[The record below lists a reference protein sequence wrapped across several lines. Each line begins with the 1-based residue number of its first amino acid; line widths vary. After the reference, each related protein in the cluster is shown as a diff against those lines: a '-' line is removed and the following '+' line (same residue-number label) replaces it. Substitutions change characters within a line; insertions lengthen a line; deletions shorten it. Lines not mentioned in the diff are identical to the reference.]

1 MKQLF
6 TFLLVAISSII
17 VAQVPQSIPYQAVV
31 RNTDGSVMASTSIT
45 MTFKI
50 HVVSATGTVVYEETH
65 STSSNT
71 QGLVSLNVGAGTA
84 VTGTFASINWGS
96 GAKFLHVL
104 MNTGSGNVDLGT
116 QQMMSVP
123 YALYAEKANTTNV
136 SVSAVGDTLYL
147 GNGNYILVPGISNSN
162 KTVDTGLGNQLLP
175 GVTYC
180 ADKTIS
186 ASGCD
191 GLTTLEYQG
200 FTYDLVEIAGQCWF
214 KENLRASS
222 FNDGTPI
229 AFASNIS
236 SATCSG
242 IWSDVSASNPQAY
255 YGYYYD
261 DLQLQAEYGNIY
273 NSSCLIN
280 ENICP
285 IGWHVPTLCD
295 FHYLSH
301 GQGVSISEIN
311 SLEGNVSDHY
321 GANAYLTGR
330 LLDTDTS
337 IWNPTTPLFMPNNSS
352 GLSIKLGGYRSGC
365 GDVLSGGGS
374 DFWIFSPDEIDGWFN
389 LRQVRITP
397 SSLYPDVLFL
407 NSSRFNSLNNT
418 FYNGIDNQGYYIR
431 CIKD

>member
-1 MKQLF
+1 MKQVLIFLF
-6 TFLLVAISSII
+6 IAVDVMAFSQA
-17 VAQVPQSIPYQAVV
+17 PQSIPYQAVV

-50 HVVSATGTVVYEETH
+50 HDVSATGPVVYEETH

-71 QGLVSLNVGAGTA
+71 QGLVSLNVGAGSV

-96 GAKFLHVL
+96 GAKFLQVL

-147 GNGNYILVPGISNSN
+147 GNGNFILVPGISNSN
-162 KTVDTGLGNQLLP
+162 IQVESGLGASLLP
-175 GVTYC
+175 GVTQC
-180 ADKTIS
+180 AAQTIS

-200 FTYDLVEIAGQCWF
+200 YTYELVEIAGQCWF

-229 AFASNIS
+229 TFASNIP
-236 SATCSG
+236 TCSG

-280 ENICP
+280 QNLCP
-285 IGWHVPTLCD
+285 IGWHVPSMCD

-301 GQGVSISEIN
+301 SQGVSIGDIN
-311 SLEGNVSDHY
+311 SLQGYSDRY
-321 GANAYLTGR
+321 GANTYLPGK
-330 LLDTDTS
+330 LLSTDTS
-337 IWNPTTPLFMPNNSS
+337 SWDFTSPLFMPNNSS

-365 GDVLSGGGS
+365 GDVLIGGGS
-374 DFWIFSPDEIDGWFN
+374 DFWIYTPDEIDGWFN
-389 LRQVRITP
+389 LHQLRITP

-407 NSSRFNSLNNT
+407 NFSRFNSMNNT

-431 CIKD
+431 CIKN

>member
-17 VAQVPQSIPYQAVV
+17 VAQAPQSITYQAIV

-50 HVVSATGTVVYEETH
+50 HDVSATGAVVYEETH
-65 STSSNT
+65 STTSNT

-84 VTGTFASINWGS
+84 VTGTFASINWGA

-191 GLTTLEYQG
+191 GLTTLDYQG
-200 FTYDLVEIAGQCWF
+200 YTYDLVEIAGQCWF

-229 AFASNIS
+229 TFEPVISNWNSPTGDI
-236 SATCSG
+236 AEQ
-242 IWSDVSASNPQAY
+242 PYYAY
-255 YGYYYD
+255 YD
-261 DLQLQAEYGNIY
+261 NSLIEQSNFGNFY
-273 NSSCLIN
+273 NAWCLVN
-280 ENICP
+280 NNICP
-285 IGWHVPTLCD
+285 VGWHVPSVCD
-295 FHYLSH
+295 TYYLLSKL
-301 GQGVSISEIN
+301 GVLNTEIN
-311 SLEGNVSDHY
+311 NANLGAGGWSSIGIDNLVAQKLFLNEG
-321 GANAYLTGR
+321 
-330 LLDTDTS
+330 LDYSSNTQGPYRILPD
-337 IWNPTTPLFMPNNSS
+337 NSS
-352 GLSIKLGGYRSGC
+352 GFSAKASGMRYNYFDA
-365 GDVLSGGGS
+365 GKGFTFNMWAIIPTVSS
-374 DFWIFSPDEIDGWFN
+374 TATEFTFSLQAPGLI
-389 LRQVRITP
+389 
-397 SSLYPDVLFL
+397 SSSQ
-407 NSSRFNSLNNT
+407 NIAGTTIFNSGQNSDPFL
-418 FYNGIDNQGYYIR
+418 YQGRSIR